1 VTLSK
6 GGREVPDRRRRP
18 DQIYRAIVE
27 RHIGE
32 TYWTSALRK
41 SMSCR
46 DMLAAGT
53 GRNKA
58 GDGRVQT

>member
-1 VTLSK
+1 MSK
-6 GGREVPDRRRRP
+6 AAGEVPDRQRRP

-27 RHIGE
+27 RHIGK

-46 DMLAAGT
+46 DMLAT
-53 GRNKA
+53 GNRP
-58 GDGRVQT
+58 

>member
-1 VTLSK
+1 MTLSK
-6 GGREVPDRRRRP
+6 AAGKVADRRRRP

-27 RHIGE
+27 RHIRE